1 MSPSL
6 LVGVCGGSGSGKST
20 LAARVAQQWA
30 ADRPG
35 DRAVVLSFDAYYHD
49 QSHLPMAERALVNY
63 DHPDSLDAGLMAAHL
78 RALRAGR
85 SVGVPGYDFATYRR
99 TGDVDLVEPAE
110 LVLVEGILLFAFAD
124 LWELLDYRV
133 FRNCPEP
140 VRFERRLTRDTME
153 RGRTVA
159 SVKAQLAA
167 SVKPMHDRY
176 VQPHAPAADFV
187 TEHGDDL
194 DDVTTR
200 LLAELGARA
209 ATGAPAHP

>member
-1 MSPSL
+1 M
-6 LVGVCGGSGSGKST
+6 
-20 LAARVAQQWA
+20 
-30 ADRPG
+30 
-35 DRAVVLSFDAYYHD
+35 VLSFDAYYHD

-63 DHPDSLDAGLMAAHL
+63 DHPDSLDVGLMAAHL
-78 RALRAGR
+78 RALRAG
-85 SVGVPGYDFATYRR
+85 SSIGVPGYDFATYRR
-99 TGDVDLVEPAE
+99 TGDVELVEPAE

-140 VRFERRLTRDTME
+140 VRFERRLTRDTTE

-176 VQPHAPAADFV
+176 VEPHAVAADFV

-194 DDVTTR
+194 DDVTAR
-200 LLAELGARA
+200 LLAELTLRVGAA
-209 ATGAPAHP
+209 APTRP

>member
-1 MSPSL
+1 VSPSL

-20 LAARVAQQWA
+20 LAARVAEQWEVGQ
-30 ADRPG
+30 PG
-35 DRAVVLSFDAYYHD
+35 ARAVVLSFDSYYHD

-63 DHPDSLDAGLMAAHL
+63 DHPDSLDAGLMASHL
-78 RALRAGR
+78 RALRAGN

-99 TGDVDLVEPAE
+99 TGDLALVEPAD

-140 VRFERRLTRDTME
+140 VRFERRLVRDTTE

-159 SVKAQLAA
+159 SVNAQLAA
-167 SVKPMHDRY
+167 NVKPMHDRY
-176 VQPHAPAADFV
+176 VQPHAEAADFV
-187 TEHGDDL
+187 TEHGDDI
-194 DDVTTR
+194 DQVTAR
-200 LLAELGARA
+200 LLAELTARA
-209 ATGAPAHP
+209 AAAAPARP

>member
-1 MSPSL
+1 M
-6 LVGVCGGSGSGKST
+6 
-20 LAARVAQQWA
+20 AERWA
-30 ADRPG
+30 AEHPG

-63 DHPDSLDAGLMAAHL
+63 DHPDSLDVALMAAHL
-78 RALRAGR
+78 RALRAGE

-99 TGDVDLVEPAE
+99 TGDVLMVEPAR

-140 VRFERRLTRDTME
+140 VRFERRLTRDTEE

-159 SVKAQLAA
+159 SVKAQLAT

-176 VQPHAPAADFV
+176 VQPHATAADFV

-194 DDVTTR
+194 DDVTAR
-200 LLAELGARA
+200 LLAELRARTA
-209 ATGAPAHP
+209 AGAPARP

>member
-1 MSPSL
+1 MSPPL

-20 LAARVAQQWA
+20 LAARVAEQWA
-30 ADRPG
+30 ADHPG
-35 DRAVVLSFDAYYHD
+35 DSAVVLSFDAYYHD

-63 DHPDSLDAGLMAAHL
+63 DHPDSLDVALMAAHL
-78 RALRAGR
+78 RALRAGTG
-85 SVGVPGYDFATYRR
+85 VGVPGYDFATYRR
-99 TGDVDLVEPAE
+99 TGDVELVEAAE

-133 FRNCPEP
+133 FRNCPEE
-140 VRFERRLTRDTME
+140 VRFERRLARDTTE

-176 VQPHAPAADFV
+176 VQPHAGAADFV

-194 DDVTTR
+194 DQVTAR
-200 LLAELGARA
+200 LLAELRARA
-209 ATGAPAHP
+209 AAGAPARP

>member
-1 MSPSL
+1 M
-6 LVGVCGGSGSGKST
+6 
-20 LAARVAQQWA
+20 
-30 ADRPG
+30 
-35 DRAVVLSFDAYYHD
+35 LSFDAYYHD

-63 DHPDSLDAGLMAAHL
+63 DHPDSLDSGLMAAHL
-78 RALRAGR
+78 RALRAGDV
-85 SVGVPGYDFATYRR
+85 VGVPGYDFATYRR
-99 TGDVDLVEPAE
+99 TGDVELVEPAE

-140 VRFERRLTRDTME
+140 LRFERRLTRDITE

-176 VQPHAPAADFV
+176 VEPHAAAADFV

-194 DDVTTR
+194 DDVTGRLMAELT
-200 LLAELGARA
+200 LLAGA
-209 ATGAPAHP
+209 GAPIRP

>member
-1 MSPSL
+1 M
-6 LVGVCGGSGSGKST
+6 
-20 LAARVAQQWA
+20 
-30 ADRPG
+30 
-35 DRAVVLSFDAYYHD
+35 VLSFDAYYHD

-63 DHPDSLDAGLMAAHL
+63 DHPDSLDVALMAGHL
-78 RALRAGR
+78 RALRAGEGI
-85 SVGVPGYDFATYRR
+85 GVPGYDFATYRR
-99 TGDVDLVEPAE
+99 TGDVELVEPAD

-140 VRFERRLTRDTME
+140 VRFERRLTRDITE

-176 VQPHAPAADFV
+176 VQPHATAADFV
-187 TEHGDDL
+187 TEHSDDL
-194 DDVTTR
+194 DDVTAR
-200 LLAELGARA
+200 LLAELRARA
-209 ATGAPAHP
+209 TAGAPARP

>member
-1 MSPSL
+1 MSPPL

-20 LAARVAQQWA
+20 LAARVAERWEV
-30 ADRPG
+30 DRPG
-35 DRAVVLSFDAYYHD
+35 ARAVVLSFDAYYHD

-78 RALRAGR
+78 RALRAGDG
-85 SVGVPGYDFATYRR
+85 VGVPGYDFATYRR
-99 TGDVDLVEPAE
+99 TGNVELVEPAD

-140 VRFERRLTRDTME
+140 VRFERRLTRDITE

-159 SVKAQLAA
+159 SVKAQLAG

-176 VQPHAPAADFV
+176 VEPHVAAADFV

-194 DDVTTR
+194 DDVTAR
-200 LLAELGARA
+200 LLAELSLRAGA
-209 ATGAPAHP
+209 GAPTRP